1 VALRLRG
8 LPALTIVS
16 ALLVATT
23 VALAQEDRK
32 LPDAATAAK
41 QVYQA
46 VVFEDVIKAVS
57 KSKTHDGFYLSFGAP
72 YPKQVLSV
80 WASDE
85 TYHKLPGAGALVG
98 RTVRIRGMIDPT
110 ATGPMI
116 YLESPAQFQLRRVDE
131 AMISKTELEGESD
144 RHQFIMAIRY
154 RLQRNELETIE
165 TLGWELD
172 QSHERFL
179 DGTWMLDAFFGAFK
193 LGTDRS
199 NETFEQRARTI
210 ADWRSRYPES
220 ILPILVEARSRID
233 LAWKWRAIEA
243 GEKPPNECGQHCQQ
257 ELAAARQILEANPQA
272 KASPNYFVEMMGVA
286 LGQGWKKED
295 YFRLFAEAVSR
306 EPDYDRFFSAAANYL
321 RWYGKK
327 GEWEAFAEEQR
338 RKLGGREGDARYTRI
353 AWSQEDEYRHHLF
366 NRTEISWPTMA
377 AGFEA
382 LMQQY
387 PASNYLKNA
396 YAYFAWEAEDRAR
409 LRPALEAIKAHPD
422 MDIWVNLEN
431 VQFAQKFAAAE
442 SGDASAR

>member
-1 VALRLRG
+1 MALRLRG
-8 LPALTIVS
+8 LAGLAIVN
-16 ALLVATT
+16 ALLVAAAI
-23 VALAQEDRK
+23 ALGQEEQK

-41 QVYQA
+41 QLYQN
-46 VVFEDVIKAVS
+46 VIFEDVIKAVS

-72 YPKQVLSV
+72 YPKQILSV
-80 WASDE
+80 WASNE

-98 RTVRIRGMIDPT
+98 RTVRIRGMVDPT
-110 ATGPMI
+110 ASGPMI

-131 AMISKTELEGESD
+131 AMISKTELEGKGD

-154 RLQRNELETIE
+154 RLQRNDFDTIE
-165 TLGWELD
+165 ILGSELH

-193 LGTDRS
+193 LGADRS

-210 ADWRSRYPES
+210 TDWKARYPES
-220 ILPILVEARSRID
+220 VLPILVEARFRVD
-233 LAWKWRAIEA
+233 LAWKWRALEA
-243 GEKPPNECGQHCQQ
+243 GDKPPNECGQHCEQ
-257 ELAAARQILEANPQA
+257 ELAAARQILEARPQA
-272 KASPNYFVEMMGVA
+272 KTSPNYFVEMIGAA

-306 EPDYDRFFSAAANYL
+306 EPEYDRFYSAAANYL

-327 GEWEAFAEEQR
+327 GEWETFAEEQR
-338 RKLGGREGDARYTRI
+338 RKLGGPEGDARYTRI

-366 NRTEISWPTMA
+366 DRTAISWPIMA
-377 AGFEA
+377 AGFDA
-382 LMQQY
+382 LIRQY

-396 YAYFAWEAEDRAR
+396 YAYFAWEAKDRAR
-409 LRPALEAIKAHPD
+409 LRTALEPIKAHPD

-431 VQFAQKFAAAE
+431 VQFAEKFAAAE
-442 SGDASAR
+442 SVGASAR